1 MSCNLSHAMIWQMRC
16 THKLPKLC
24 SATLSSTFFERRTST
39 ESELFFSFDM
49 RWRYQICV
57 AKCLYSY
64 RDDLPKILF
73 KITAQVCKKSF
84 LFDVRRS
91 KKSPLRLPGLLFRI
105 QRRAI
110 FVWPWKMVSVSV
122 PYLFHILANE
132 LKDQNMASSFSR
144 RRRHCSIGQSCYSM
158 TSKRGIGWFLESS
171 RAWIF
176 STRAFT

>member
-1 MSCNLSHAMIWQMRC
+1 MLLWKLLKHHIWPVNQNLSSVYFSLAKFQRMSCNLSHAMIWQMRC

-57 AKCLYSY
+57 VKCLYSY

-84 LFDVRRS
+84 LLDVRRS
-91 KKSPLRLPGLLFRI
+91 KKSLLRLPGLLFRI

-110 FVWPWKMVSVSV
+110 FVWPRKMVSVSV
-122 PYLFHILANE
+122 PYLFI
-132 LKDQNMASSFSR
+132 
-144 RRRHCSIGQSCYSM
+144 Y
-158 TSKRGIGWFLESS
+158 
-171 RAWIF
+171 
-176 STRAFT
+176 

>member
-1 MSCNLSHAMIWQMRC
+1 MLPWKLLKHHIWPVNQNLSSVYFSLAKFQRMSCSLSHAMIWQMRC

-57 AKCLYSY
+57 AKRLYSY

-73 KITAQVCKKSF
+73 KITAQVCKKPF

-91 KKSPLRLPGLLFRI
+91 KKSLLRLPVYYFESHVERFSYDLEKWFR
-105 QRRAI
+105 
-110 FVWPWKMVSVSV
+110 
-122 PYLFHILANE
+122 
-132 LKDQNMASSFSR
+132 
-144 RRRHCSIGQSCYSM
+144 
-158 TSKRGIGWFLESS
+158 
-171 RAWIF
+171 
-176 STRAFT
+176 